1 VVQALF
7 AADTEDT
14 NASMLDQT
22 HTIAD
27 VVLAD
32 EAGTRSLA
40 ALLAGHV
47 ARGDVIALEGTLGMG
62 KTAFARALINALPG
76 PEEEVPSPTFTLVQ
90 TYERGDLDIC
100 HFDLYRLE
108 NPDDAYELGIEDAFF
123 DAVSLIEW
131 PEKLGTLLPEG
142 HLRVTLSDVD
152 KPEGRRMTITGNSHW
167 ADRLGDLFKESGTN
181 G

>member
-1 VVQALF
+1 MF

-47 ARGDVIALEGTLGMG
+47 VRGDVIALEGTLGMG

-90 TYERGDLDIC
+90 PYDGPRGTVWHC
-100 HFDLYRLE
+100 DLYRLGD
-108 NPDDAYELGIEDAFF
+108 PDELLELGIDPYRIKSCL
-123 DAVSLIEW
+123 D
-131 PEKLGTLLPEG
+131 PRPPT
-142 HLRVTLSDVD
+142 
-152 KPEGRRMTITGNSHW
+152 
-167 ADRLGDLFKESGTN
+167 
-181 G
+181 